1 MQQKRKLQSNNKGLP
16 PKQSNNNK
24 VLQEALGKHP
34 EGVWRALKFSRYQL
48 IFLKQEVFSICE
60 VSHMDSV
67 R

>member
-16 PKQSNNNK
+16 PKQSNNK
-24 VLQEALGKHP
+24 ILQEALGKHP

-60 VSHMDSV
+60 VSRMDSV